1 VTASGTQRV
10 HRFHKQGGRSDQ
22 DNRQVAAPTA
32 HLCCCKRDHTSE
44 LSTSLQTVDVFEVEA
59 VGKVCFHSLE
69 ASLLE
74 AVLDYTL
81 LEAVGCSLE
90 SLTEH
95 FCTVVASEKVLL
107 TVVDYKTAVAVADAW
122 SESAD
127 TESLTVVAAD
137 VEAGIGERLALEAA
151 AVVAGVQNQVVL
163 TAAAAAAA
171 GTGAEAEVGV
181 VDWLAVEGSDV
192 QAAEVGIGV
201 LAAKLEVDIEALAVT
216 LVAWLVFGAVED
228 AEVEVADVLAAESS
242 RQHFAAGS
250 EAVIE
255 VAVVEEPVV
264 G

>member
-1 VTASGTQRV
+1 V
-10 HRFHKQGGRSDQ
+10 HRFHKQGRSDQ
-22 DNRQVAAPTA
+22 DDRQVEVPTA

-44 LSTSLQTVDVFEVEA
+44 LSTSLQTVVVFEVEA
-59 VGKVCFHSLE
+59 VGKVCFHSLQ

-95 FCTVVASEKVLL
+95 FHTVVASEVVLL
-107 TVVDYKTAVAVADAW
+107 IVVDYKTAVAVADAW

-137 VEAGIGERLALEAA
+137 AEAGIGERLALQAA
-151 AVVAGVQNQVVL
+151 AVVAGVENQVVL
-163 TAAAAAAA
+163 TAAAAA
-171 GTGAEAEVGV
+171 GTGAEAEVGF

-201 LAAKLEVDIEALAVT
+201 FAAKFEVDIEALAVT
-216 LVAWLVFGAVED
+216 LVAWLVFGAAED
-228 AEVEVADVLAAESS
+228 AEVQVADVLAAESS

-255 VAVVEEPVV
+255 VAVVEARVV

>member
-1 VTASGTQRV
+1 
-10 HRFHKQGGRSDQ
+10 
-22 DNRQVAAPTA
+22 
-32 HLCCCKRDHTSE
+32 
-44 LSTSLQTVDVFEVEA
+44 LQTVVVFEVEA
-59 VGKVCFHSLE
+59 VGEVYFHSLQ

-95 FCTVVASEKVLL
+95 FHTVVASERVLL
-107 TVVDYKTAVAVADAW
+107 TVVDYKTAVADAW

-127 TESLTVVAAD
+127 TESLTLVAAD
-137 VEAGIGERLALEAA
+137 AEAGIGGRLALEAA
-151 AVVAGVQNQVVL
+151 AVVAGVVNQAVL
-163 TAAAAAAA
+163 TAAAAA

-201 LAAKLEVDIEALAVT
+201 LAAKFEVDIEALAVT
-216 LVAWLVFGAVED
+216 LVAWLAFGAVED

-255 VAVVEEPVV
+255 VAVVEAPVV

>member
-1 VTASGTQRV
+1 
-10 HRFHKQGGRSDQ
+10 
-22 DNRQVAAPTA
+22 
-32 HLCCCKRDHTSE
+32 
-44 LSTSLQTVDVFEVEA
+44 LQTVDVFEVEA

-163 TAAAAAAA
+163 TAAAAAVAA